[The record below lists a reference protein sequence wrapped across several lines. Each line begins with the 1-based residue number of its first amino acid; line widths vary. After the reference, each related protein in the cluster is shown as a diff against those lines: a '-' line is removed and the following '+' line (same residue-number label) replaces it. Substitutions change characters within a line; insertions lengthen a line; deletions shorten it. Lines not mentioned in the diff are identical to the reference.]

1 MPELKVTLA
10 KSQPIASRLHLAVF
24 LWIQMAVM
32 LRAGAGLRLVLAA
45 SDPETRHMRVACY
58 MVLAVIFQWALV
70 GYVWLGIRKTGNT
83 LRELVGGRWA
93 TAWDVARD
101 IGIGLAFWLVW
112 WLGLIAF
119 TLVSGTRERT
129 PDEVLALLPTTGW
142 ALVLWV
148 IVSMTAGFCEEL
160 LYRGYLQRQF
170 LAMSGSARVAVIIQG
185 LLFGAVHS
193 YEGWHAVLAISV
205 MGILFGTLATW
216 RKSLRPGMI
225 AHAWYDGFIGV
236 VVYLWVVYHRG

>member
-1 MPELKVTLA
+1 MPEPKVTLD
-10 KSQPIASRLHLAVF
+10 KPQPIASRLHLAVF
-24 LWIQMAVM
+24 LWIQMALM
-32 LRAGAGLRLVLAA
+32 LRGGAGLRLVLATD
-45 SDPETRHMRVACY
+45 DPETRQFRVACY
-58 MVLAVIFQWALV
+58 MVLAVVFQWALV
-70 GYVWLGIRKTGNT
+70 GFVWLGIRKTGTT

-112 WLGLIAF
+112 WIALIAF
-119 TLVSGTRERT
+119 ALASGVKGGP

-142 ALVLWV
+142 ALVLWI
-148 IVSMTAGFCEEL
+148 IVSVTAGFCEEL
-160 LYRGYLQRQF
+160 LYRGYLKRQF

-185 LLFGAVHS
+185 LLFGAVHT
-193 YEGWHAVLAISV
+193 YEGWHAVVAISV
-205 MGILFGTLATW
+205 MGILFGALATW

-236 VVYLWVVYHRG
+236 VMYLWIVYHRM